1 MRFFNTG
8 GPCNPIYHYML
19 PATARLVNGDVHQLI
34 AQQAYFVVHAPRQT
48 GKTTA
53 MLELARQLTAS
64 GTYTAVLVSME
75 VGAAFPDDV
84 GKAEAAILD
93 SWRDMVEYQL
103 PKELRPPP
111 WTAAPGGQR
120 IGSALYEWA
129 ASSPRPLVI
138 FIDEI
143 DTLQNGVLIS
153 VLRQLRA
160 GHSQRPKGFPAS
172 VTLIGLRD
180 IRDYKVKAG
189 GSERLNS
196 PSPFNIAVRSLTIRD
211 FSQAETAELLLHHT
225 VETGQPFTPAALA
238 HVFALTQGQPWLVNA
253 LAKVAVEELVTDRT
267 VAVDEVVIA
276 HAKELLIQ
284 RRQTHLAQLADK
296 LREPRVRNVIE
307 PIMAGRALGD
317 VPLDDID
324 YVVDLG
330 ICRWDVRGG
339 LVIANPIYREVLPR
353 TLSLTA
359 RASLPI
365 IHPTWLTADGQLDLG
380 RLLEAFLG
388 FWRQHGQPL
397 LQSVHY
403 HEIAPHL
410 VMMAYL
416 DRVANGGGTLDREYA
431 IGSDRMDLLLR
442 YGHVRLGIE
451 LKVWRA
457 GRPDPLAQGLSQIDS
472 YLAGIGEETGW
483 LVIFDQRRGLPEI
496 SERTTT
502 EQAMTPA
509 GRTITVIRA

>member
-8 GPCNPIYHYML
+8 GPCNPAYHYML
-19 PATARLVNGDVHQLI
+19 PATERLVNGDVHQLI
-34 AQQAYFVVHAPRQT
+34 AQYAYFVVHAPRQT

-64 GTYTAVLVSME
+64 DDYTAVMVSME

-84 GKAEAAILD
+84 TMAEAAILD
-93 SWRDMVEYQL
+93 SWRDSIEYQL
-103 PKELRPPP
+103 PEELYPPL
-111 WTAAPGGQR
+111 WSSAPGGQR
-120 IGSALYEWA
+120 IGSVLYEWA
-129 ASSPRPLVI
+129 ELSSRPLVI

-160 GHSQRPKGFPAS
+160 GHSQRPNGFPAS
-172 VTLIGLRD
+172 VALIGLRD
-180 IRDYKVKAG
+180 IRDYKVKSG

-211 FSQAETAELLLHHT
+211 FSQAETEELLGQHT
-225 VETGQPFTPAALA
+225 AETGQPFTPAALA
-238 HVFALTQGQPWLVNA
+238 QVFDLTQGQPWLVNA
-253 LAKVAVEELVTDRT
+253 LAKVAVEELVTDHT
-267 VAVDEVVIA
+267 VAVDVPAIDQ
-276 HAKELLIQ
+276 AKELLIQ
-284 RRQTHLAQLADK
+284 RRQTHLEQLADK
-296 LREPRVRNVIE
+296 LREERVRSVIE
-307 PIMAGRALGD
+307 PIMAGRVLGD
-317 VPLDDID
+317 VALDDID

-330 ICRWDVRGG
+330 ICRWDARGG

-365 IHPTWLTADGQLDLG
+365 IHPTWLTAAGELDVEQLLD
-380 RLLEAFLG
+380 AFLG

-397 LQSVHY
+397 LRSVHY

-416 DRVANGGGTLDREYA
+416 DRVVNGGGTLEREYA

-442 YGHVRLGIE
+442 YGDVRLGIE
-451 LKVWRA
+451 LKVWRD
-457 GRPDPLAQGLSQIDS
+457 GRPDPLTQGLEQLDS
-472 YLAGIGEETGW
+472 YLAGLGEESGW
-483 LVIFDQRRGLPEI
+483 LVIFDQRSNLTDI
-496 SERTTT
+496 SERTAT
-502 EQAMTPA
+502 ESAVTPA
-509 GRTITVIRA
+509 GRTLTVIRA